1 MKLSFNILL
10 FVLFSVALFGCKGSK
25 QSGKSAANKSESESK
40 LFTKHDIDVNHYF
53 VSANKE
59 KLLGNTEDAIRLFK
73 KCLQID
79 PNNAAAAY
87 ELSIIALNANDF
99 QNAELYSRKAYTLN
113 PDNEWYAIIFV
124 ESLQRNKKPGEAIK
138 IYQKLIK
145 NLPDRTDIYY
155 DFADCYLRM
164 NKPVDAIEIYNELEK
179 KIGINAELS
188 LQKEKIYVRMGKLE
202 KAVEEINKLIAT
214 APDEAKYYGI
224 LAELYAA
231 NNRDVEAVDTYQKA
245 LKMDPDNAYI
255 NLSLSE
261 YYRQKRDYAKGFIYL
276 EKAFNSEELDIDSK
290 VKILLSYYVVSEKS
304 EELKSQS
311 LSLCEMLIKAHPKDA
326 KAYSIA
332 GDFYYRDKKLEKA
345 KEYFS
350 KAVELDKSKYV
361 IWNQLLIIESELQQF
376 QEMIKHGKE
385 AVELFPNEPTVYL
398 LLGIAYLQEKNPT
411 EALVVLNQGKN
422 MINDNKPLL
431 GQFWANIGDAYYRT
445 KQMNL
450 SDEAYEEALKINP
463 NDTYV
468 LNNYAY
474 YLSLRNE
481 KLDKAEEMS
490 KKSNEIDRDNASYN
504 DTYGWILYGLGKYED
519 AKLWLEKAIANGASE
534 NAVILEHLGDVQ
546 YKLKNTDIAMDYWIK
561 AKKAGTG
568 SDNLER
574 KITEKKLIE

>member
-1 MKLSFNILL
+1 MKLSLNIILL
-10 FVLFSVALFGCKGSK
+10 TFSIALFSCKGTK
-25 QSGKSAANKSESESK
+25 QANKTSAKSNETETK
-40 LFTKHDIDVNHYF
+40 LFTKHDIDVNHFF

-87 ELSIIALNANDF
+87 ELSILALGANDF
-99 QNAELYSRKAYTLN
+99 QNAEFYSRKSYTLN

-124 ESLQRNKKPGEAIK
+124 ESLQRNKKLGEAVK

-145 NLPDRTDIYY
+145 SFPDRSDIYY

-164 NKPVDAIEIYNELEK
+164 NKPVEAIEIYNELEK
-179 KIGINAELS
+179 KTGVNAELS
-188 LQKEKIYVRMGKLE
+188 LQKEKIYVRMGKLD
-202 KAVEEINKLIAT
+202 KAVDEINKLIAT
-214 APDEAKYYGI
+214 FPDEAKYYGI

-231 NNRDVEAVDTYQKA
+231 NNMDAEAIDTYQKA
-245 LKMDPDNAYI
+245 LKKDPDNAYI

-261 YYRQKRDYAKGFIYL
+261 YYRQKRDYPKGFIYL
-276 EKAFNSEELDIDSK
+276 EKAFNSDELDIDSK

-304 EELKSQS
+304 EELKNQS
-311 LSLCEMLIKAHPKDA
+311 LLLCEMLIKAHPKEA
-326 KAYSIA
+326 KAFSVA

-350 KAVELDKSKYV
+350 QAVELDKSKYV

-376 QEMIKHGKE
+376 SEMIRHGKE

-398 LLGIAYLQEKNPT
+398 LLGIAYLQEKKPAD
-411 EALVVLNQGKN
+411 ALVVLNQGKN
-422 MINDNKPLL
+422 MIIDNKPLL
-431 GQFWANIGDAYYRT
+431 GQFYANIGDAYYRT
-445 KQMNL
+445 KEMEK

-474 YLSLRNE
+474 YLSLRNS
-481 KLDKAEEMS
+481 KLDRAEEMS
-490 KKSNEIDRDNASYN
+490 KKSNEIERDNASYN
-504 DTYGWILYGLGKYED
+504 DTYGWILYALGKYDD
-519 AKLWLEKAIANGASE
+519 AKLWLEKAVANGAA
-534 NAVILEHLGDVQ
+534 NNPVILEHLGDVL
-546 YKLKNTDIAMDYWIK
+546 YKLNNSELALDYWIK
-561 AKKAGTG
+561 AKKAGPG
-568 SDNLER
+568 SDQLER
-574 KITEKKLIE
+574 KINEKKLVE

>member
-1 MKLSFNILL
+1 ML
-10 FVLFSVALFGCKGSK
+10 SVALFGCKGAKHASNADSK
-25 QSGKSAANKSESESK
+25 SNELETK

-87 ELSIIALNANDF
+87 ELCIIALNVNDF
-99 QNAELYSRKAYTLN
+99 PSAEMYGRKAYTLN

-124 ESLQRNKKPGEAIK
+124 ESLQRNKKPGEAVK
-138 IYQKLIK
+138 IYQKLLK
-145 NLPDRTDIYY
+145 SLPDRSDIYY

-164 NKPVDAIEIYNELEK
+164 NKSSEAIEVYNELEK
-179 KIGINAELS
+179 TIGVNAELS
-188 LQKEKIYVRMGKLE
+188 LQKEKIYVRMGKLD

-214 APDEAKYYGI
+214 APEEAKYYGI

-231 NNRDVEAVDTYQKA
+231 NNMDSEAVDTYQKA
-245 LKMDPDNAYI
+245 LKIDPDNAYI

-261 YYRQKRDYAKGFIYL
+261 YYRQKRDYPKGFIYL

-304 EELKSQS
+304 EELKQQS
-311 LSLCEMLIKAHPKDA
+311 LALCDVLIKAHPKEA
-326 KAYSIA
+326 KAYSVA
-332 GDFYYRDKKLEKA
+332 GDFYYRDKKLEKS

-350 KAVELDKSKYV
+350 RAVELDKSKYV

-376 QEMIKHGKE
+376 TEMIKHGKE

-398 LLGIAYLQEKNPT
+398 LLGIAYLQEKNPQ
-411 EALVVLNQGKN
+411 EALIVLNQGKN
-422 MINDNKPLL
+422 MIIDNKPLL
-431 GQFWANIGDAYYRT
+431 GQFYANIGDAYYRT
-445 KQMNL
+445 KQMEQ

-474 YLSLRNE
+474 YLSLRNV

-490 KKSNEIDRDNASYN
+490 KKSNELERDNASYN

-519 AKLWLEKAIANGASE
+519 AQLWLEKAVANGAAN
-534 NAVILEHLGDVQ
+534 NAVILEHLGDV
-546 YKLKNTDIAMDYWIK
+546 YYRLNNSDIAMDYWIK

-574 KITEKKLIE
+574 KINEKKLIE

>member
-1 MKLSFNILL
+1 MLSI
-10 FVLFSVALFGCKGSK
+10 ALFGCKGAKHASNAGSK
-25 QSGKSAANKSESESK
+25 SNELETK

-87 ELSIIALNANDF
+87 ELCIIALNVNDF
-99 QNAELYSRKAYTLN
+99 PSAEMYGRKAYTLN

-124 ESLQRNKKPGEAIK
+124 ESLQRNKKPGEAVK
-138 IYQKLIK
+138 IYQKLLK
-145 NLPDRTDIYY
+145 SLPDRSDIYY

-164 NKPVDAIEIYNELEK
+164 NKSSEAIEVYNELEK
-179 KIGINAELS
+179 TIGVNAELS
-188 LQKEKIYVRMGKLE
+188 LQKEKIYVRMGKLD

-214 APDEAKYYGI
+214 APEEAKYYGI

-231 NNRDVEAVDTYQKA
+231 NNMDSDAIDTYQKA
-245 LKMDPDNAYI
+245 LKIDPDNAYI

-261 YYRQKRDYAKGFIYL
+261 YYRQKRDYPKGFIYL

-304 EELKSQS
+304 EELKQQS
-311 LSLCEMLIKAHPKDA
+311 LALCDVLIKAHPKEA
-326 KAYSIA
+326 KAYSVA
-332 GDFYYRDKKLEKA
+332 GDFYYRDKKLEKS

-350 KAVELDKSKYV
+350 RAVELDKSKYV

-376 QEMIKHGKE
+376 TEMIKHGKE

-398 LLGIAYLQEKNPT
+398 LLGIAYLQEKNPQ
-411 EALVVLNQGKN
+411 EALIVLNQGKN
-422 MINDNKPLL
+422 LIIDNKPLL
-431 GQFWANIGDAYYRT
+431 GQFYANIGDAYYRT
-445 KQMNL
+445 KQMEQ

-474 YLSLRNE
+474 YLSLRNV

-490 KKSNEIDRDNASYN
+490 KKSNELERDNASYN

-519 AKLWLEKAIANGASE
+519 AKLWLEKAVANGAAN
-534 NAVILEHLGDVQ
+534 NAVILEHLGDV
-546 YKLKNTDIAMDYWIK
+546 YYRLNNNDIAMDYWIK

-574 KITEKKLIE
+574 KINEKKLIE

>member
-1 MKLSFNILL
+1 MFSFTLW
-10 FVLFSVALFGCKGSK
+10 SCKGSK
-25 QSGKSAANKSESESK
+25 TASNTASSKESESK

-79 PNNAAAAY
+79 PNNAAASY
-87 ELSIIALNANDF
+87 ELCIIALNINDF
-99 QNAELYSRKAYTLN
+99 QNAEMYGRKAYTIN
-113 PDNEWYAIIFV
+113 PENEWYAIIFV
-124 ESLQRNKKPGEAIK
+124 EALQRNKKPGEAVK

-145 NLPDRTDIYY
+145 TFPDRSDIYY

-164 NKPVDAIEIYNELEK
+164 NKPTEAIEVYNELEK
-179 KIGINAELS
+179 KIGVNAELS
-188 LQKEKIYVRMGKLE
+188 LQKEKVFVRLGKLE

-214 APDEAKYYGI
+214 APQEAKYYGI

-231 NNRDVEAVDTYQKA
+231 NKMDNEAVDTYQRA

-255 NLSLSE
+255 NLSFSE
-261 YYRQKRDYAKGFIYL
+261 YYRQKRDYAKGFVYL
-276 EKAFNSEELDIDSK
+276 EKAFNAEDLDIDSK

-304 EELKSQS
+304 EELKQQS
-311 LSLCEMLIKAHPKDA
+311 LILCDMLVKQHPKEA
-326 KAYSIA
+326 KAYTVA
-332 GDFYYRDKKLEKA
+332 GDFYYRDKKLEKS
-345 KEYFS
+345 KEYFT

-376 QEMIKHGKE
+376 SEMIKHGKE

-422 MINDNKPLL
+422 MIIDNKPLL
-431 GQFWANIGDAYYRT
+431 GQFYANIGDAYYRT
-445 KQMNL
+445 KEMEL
-450 SDEAYEEALKINP
+450 SDQAYEEALKINP

-474 YLSLRNE
+474 YLSLRNV
-481 KLDKAEEMS
+481 KLDRAEEMS
-490 KKSNEIDRDNASYN
+490 KKSNEIERDNASYN
-504 DTYGWILYGLGKYED
+504 DTYAWILYGLGKYEE
-519 AKLWLEKAIANGASE
+519 AKLWLEKAISNGAAN

-546 YKLKNTDIAMDYWIK
+546 YKLNNADIALDYWIK

-568 SDNLER
+568 SDHLEK
-574 KITEKKLIE
+574 KINEKKLIE

>member
-1 MKLSFNILL
+1 ML
-10 FVLFSVALFGCKGSK
+10 SVALFGCKGAKHASNAGSK
-25 QSGKSAANKSESESK
+25 SNELETK

-87 ELSIIALNANDF
+87 ELCIIALNVNDF
-99 QNAELYSRKAYTLN
+99 PSAEMYGRKAYTLN

-124 ESLQRNKKPGEAIK
+124 ECLQRNKKPGEAVK
-138 IYQKLIK
+138 IYQKLLK
-145 NLPDRTDIYY
+145 SLPDRSDIYY

-164 NKPVDAIEIYNELEK
+164 NKSSEAIEVYNELEK
-179 KIGINAELS
+179 TIGVNAELS
-188 LQKEKIYVRMGKLE
+188 LQKEKIYVRMGKLD

-214 APDEAKYYGI
+214 APEEAKYYGI

-231 NNRDVEAVDTYQKA
+231 NNMDSEAVDTYQKA
-245 LKMDPDNAYI
+245 LKIDPDNAYI

-261 YYRQKRDYAKGFIYL
+261 YYRQKRDYPKGFIYL

-304 EELKSQS
+304 EELKQQS
-311 LSLCEMLIKAHPKDA
+311 LALCDVLIKAHPKEA
-326 KAYSIA
+326 KAYSVA
-332 GDFYYRDKKLEKA
+332 GDFYYRDKKLEKS

-350 KAVELDKSKYV
+350 KAVEIDKSKYV

-376 QEMIKHGKE
+376 TEMIKHGKE

-398 LLGIAYLQEKNPT
+398 LLGIAYLQEKNPQ
-411 EALVVLNQGKN
+411 EALIVLNQGKN
-422 MINDNKPLL
+422 LIIDNKPLL
-431 GQFWANIGDAYYRT
+431 GQFYANIGDAYYRT
-445 KQMNL
+445 KQMKQ

-474 YLSLRNE
+474 YLSLRNV

-490 KKSNEIDRDNASYN
+490 KKSNELERDNASYN

-519 AKLWLEKAIANGASE
+519 AKLWLEKAVANGAAN
-534 NAVILEHLGDVQ
+534 NAVILEHLGDV
-546 YKLKNTDIAMDYWIK
+546 YYRLNNSDIAMDYWIK

-574 KITEKKLIE
+574 KINEKKLIE

>member
-1 MKLSFNILL
+1 MLS
-10 FVLFSVALFGCKGSK
+10 SVLFGCKGTKQASK
-25 QSGKSAANKSESESK
+25 TTAKSGASETK

-53 VSANKE
+53 ISASKE
-59 KLLGNTEDAIRLFK
+59 KLLGNTEDAIRLYK

-87 ELSIIALNANDF
+87 ELSIIALNVNDF
-99 QNAELYSRKAYTLN
+99 QNAELFSRKAYTLN

-124 ESLQRNKKPGEAIK
+124 ESLQRNKKPSEAVK

-145 NLPDRTDIYY
+145 NLPERSDIYY

-164 NKPVDAIEIYNELEK
+164 NKPNEAIDVYNELEK
-179 KIGINAELS
+179 KTGINAELS
-188 LQKEKIYVRMGKLE
+188 LQKEKIYVRMGKLD

-214 APDEAKYYGI
+214 APEEAKYYGI

-231 NNRDVEAVDTYQKA
+231 NNMDSEAIDTYQRA

-255 NLSLSE
+255 NLSFSE
-261 YYRQKRDYAKGFIYL
+261 YYRQKRDYPKGFIYL

-304 EELKSQS
+304 EELKAQS
-311 LSLCEMLIKAHPKDA
+311 LALCEMLVKTHPKEA
-326 KAYSIA
+326 KAFSVA

-345 KEYFS
+345 KEYFA

-376 QEMIKHGKE
+376 PEMIKHGKE

-422 MINDNKPLL
+422 MIIDNKPLM
-431 GQFWANIGDAYYRT
+431 GQFYANIGDAYYRT
-445 KQMNL
+445 KQMQL

-490 KKSNEIDRDNASYN
+490 KKSNEIERDNPSYN
-504 DTYGWILYGLGKYED
+504 DTYGWILYALGKYED
-519 AKLWLEKAIANGASE
+519 AKLWLEKAVANGAGN

-546 YKLKNTDIAMDYWIK
+546 YKLKNTEVALDYWMK
-561 AKKAGTG
+561 AKIAGAE

-574 KITEKKLIE
+574 KIIEKKLIE

>member
-1 MKLSFNILL
+1 LKLSLNIILL
-10 FVLFSVALFGCKGSK
+10 TFSIALFSCKGTK
-25 QSGKSAANKSESESK
+25 QANKTSAKSNETETK
-40 LFTKHDIDVNHYF
+40 LFTKHDIEVNHFF

-87 ELSIIALNANDF
+87 ELSILALGANDF
-99 QNAELYSRKAYTLN
+99 QNAEFYSRKSYTLN

-124 ESLQRNKKPGEAIK
+124 ESLQRNKKLGEAVK

-145 NLPDRTDIYY
+145 SFPDRSDIYY

-164 NKPVDAIEIYNELEK
+164 NKPVEAIEIYNELEK
-179 KIGINAELS
+179 KTGVNAELS
-188 LQKEKIYVRMGKLE
+188 LQKEKIYVRMGKLD
-202 KAVEEINKLIAT
+202 KAVDEINKLIAT
-214 APDEAKYYGI
+214 FPDEAKYYGI

-231 NNRDVEAVDTYQKA
+231 NNMDAEAIDTYQKA
-245 LKMDPDNAYI
+245 LKKDPDNAYI

-261 YYRQKRDYAKGFIYL
+261 YYRQKRDYPKGFIYL
-276 EKAFNSEELDIDSK
+276 EKAFNSDELDIDSK

-304 EELKSQS
+304 EELKNQS
-311 LSLCEMLIKAHPKDA
+311 LLLCEMLIKAHPKEA
-326 KAYSIA
+326 KAFSVA

-350 KAVELDKSKYV
+350 QAVELDKSKYV

-376 QEMIKHGKE
+376 SEMIRHGKE

-398 LLGIAYLQEKNPT
+398 LLGIAYLQEKKPAD
-411 EALVVLNQGKN
+411 ALVVLNQGKN
-422 MINDNKPLL
+422 MIIDNKPLL
-431 GQFWANIGDAYYRT
+431 GQFYANIGDAYYRT
-445 KQMNL
+445 KEMEK

-474 YLSLRNE
+474 YLSLRNS
-481 KLDKAEEMS
+481 KLDRAEEMS
-490 KKSNEIDRDNASYN
+490 KKSNEIERDNASYN
-504 DTYGWILYGLGKYED
+504 DTYGWILYALGKYDD
-519 AKLWLEKAIANGASE
+519 AKLWLEKAVANGAA
-534 NAVILEHLGDVQ
+534 NNPVILEHLGDVL
-546 YKLKNTDIAMDYWIK
+546 YKLNNSELALDYWIK
-561 AKKAGTG
+561 AKKAGPG
-568 SDNLER
+568 SDQLER
-574 KITEKKLIE
+574 KINEKKLVE

>member
-1 MKLSFNILL
+1 ML
-10 FVLFSVALFGCKGSK
+10 SVALFGCKGAKHASNAGSK
-25 QSGKSAANKSESESK
+25 SNELETK

-87 ELSIIALNANDF
+87 ELCIIALNVNDF
-99 QNAELYSRKAYTLN
+99 PSAEMYGRKAYTLN

-124 ESLQRNKKPGEAIK
+124 ESLQRNKKPGEAVK
-138 IYQKLIK
+138 IYQKLLK
-145 NLPDRTDIYY
+145 SLPDRSDIYY

-164 NKPVDAIEIYNELEK
+164 NKSSEAIEVYNELEK
-179 KIGINAELS
+179 TIGVNAELS
-188 LQKEKIYVRMGKLE
+188 LQKEKIYVRMGKLD

-214 APDEAKYYGI
+214 APEEAKYYGI

-231 NNRDVEAVDTYQKA
+231 NNMDSEAVDTYQKA
-245 LKMDPDNAYI
+245 LKIDPDNAYI

-261 YYRQKRDYAKGFIYL
+261 YYRQKRDYPKGFIYL

-304 EELKSQS
+304 EELKQQS
-311 LSLCEMLIKAHPKDA
+311 LALCDVLIKAHPKEA
-326 KAYSIA
+326 KAYSVA
-332 GDFYYRDKKLEKA
+332 GDFYYRDKKLEKS

-350 KAVELDKSKYV
+350 RAVELDKSKYV

-376 QEMIKHGKE
+376 TEMIKHGKE

-398 LLGIAYLQEKNPT
+398 LLGIAYLQEKNPQ
-411 EALVVLNQGKN
+411 EALIVLNQGKN
-422 MINDNKPLL
+422 MIIDNKPLL
-431 GQFWANIGDAYYRT
+431 GQFYANIGDAYYRT
-445 KQMNL
+445 KQMEQ

-474 YLSLRNE
+474 YLSLRNV

-490 KKSNEIDRDNASYN
+490 KKSNELERDNASYN

-519 AKLWLEKAIANGASE
+519 AKLWLEKAVANGAAN
-534 NAVILEHLGDVQ
+534 NAVILEHLGDV
-546 YKLKNTDIAMDYWIK
+546 YYRLNNNDIAMDYWIK

-574 KITEKKLIE
+574 KINEKKLIE

>member
-1 MKLSFNILL
+1 
-10 FVLFSVALFGCKGSK
+10 VLSVALFGCKGAKHASNAGSK
-25 QSGKSAANKSESESK
+25 SNELETK

-87 ELSIIALNANDF
+87 ELCIIALNVNDF
-99 QNAELYSRKAYTLN
+99 PSAEMYGRKAYTLN

-124 ESLQRNKKPGEAIK
+124 ESLQRNKKPGEAVK
-138 IYQKLIK
+138 IYQKLLK
-145 NLPDRTDIYY
+145 SLPDRSDIYY

-164 NKPVDAIEIYNELEK
+164 NKSSEAIEVYNELEK
-179 KIGINAELS
+179 TIGVNAELS
-188 LQKEKIYVRMGKLE
+188 LQKEKIYVRMGKLD

-214 APDEAKYYGI
+214 APEEAKYYGI

-231 NNRDVEAVDTYQKA
+231 NNMDSEAVDTYQKA
-245 LKMDPDNAYI
+245 LKIDPDNAYI

-261 YYRQKRDYAKGFIYL
+261 YYRQKRDYPKGFIYL
-276 EKAFNSEELDIDSK
+276 EKSFNSEELDIDSK

-304 EELKSQS
+304 EELKQQS
-311 LSLCEMLIKAHPKDA
+311 LALCDVLIKAHPKEA
-326 KAYSIA
+326 KAYSVA
-332 GDFYYRDKKLEKA
+332 GDFYYRDKKLEKS

-376 QEMIKHGKE
+376 TEMIKHGKE

-398 LLGIAYLQEKNPT
+398 LLGIAYLQEKNPQ
-411 EALVVLNQGKN
+411 EALIVLNQGKN
-422 MINDNKPLL
+422 MIIDNKPLL
-431 GQFWANIGDAYYRT
+431 GQFYANIGDAYYRT
-445 KQMNL
+445 KQMEQ

-474 YLSLRNE
+474 YLSLRNV

-490 KKSNEIDRDNASYN
+490 KKSNELERDNASYN

-519 AKLWLEKAIANGASE
+519 AKLWLEKAVANGAAN
-534 NAVILEHLGDVQ
+534 NAVILEHLGDV
-546 YKLKNTDIAMDYWIK
+546 YYRLNNSDIAMDYWIK

-574 KITEKKLIE
+574 KINEKKLIE

>member
-1 MKLSFNILL
+1 MKLSLNIILL
-10 FVLFSVALFGCKGSK
+10 TFSIALFSCKGTK
-25 QSGKSAANKSESESK
+25 QANKTSAKSNETETK
-40 LFTKHDIDVNHYF
+40 LFTKHDIEVNHFF

-87 ELSIIALNANDF
+87 ELSILALGANDF
-99 QNAELYSRKAYTLN
+99 QNAEFYSRKSYTLN

-124 ESLQRNKKPGEAIK
+124 ESLQRNKKLGEAVK

-145 NLPDRTDIYY
+145 SFPDRSDIYY

-164 NKPVDAIEIYNELEK
+164 NKPVEAIEIYNELEK
-179 KIGINAELS
+179 KTGVNAELS
-188 LQKEKIYVRMGKLE
+188 LQKEKIYVRMGKLD
-202 KAVEEINKLIAT
+202 KAVDEINKLIAT
-214 APDEAKYYGI
+214 FPDEAKYYGI

-231 NNRDVEAVDTYQKA
+231 NNMDAEAIDTYQKA
-245 LKMDPDNAYI
+245 LKKDPDNAYI

-261 YYRQKRDYAKGFIYL
+261 YYRQKRDYPKGFIYL
-276 EKAFNSEELDIDSK
+276 EKAFNSDELDIDSK

-304 EELKSQS
+304 EELKNQS
-311 LSLCEMLIKAHPKDA
+311 LLLCEMLIKAHPKEA
-326 KAYSIA
+326 KAFSVA

-350 KAVELDKSKYV
+350 QAVELDKSKYV

-376 QEMIKHGKE
+376 SEMIRHGKE

-398 LLGIAYLQEKNPT
+398 LLGIAYLQEKKPAD
-411 EALVVLNQGKN
+411 ALVVLNQGKN
-422 MINDNKPLL
+422 MIIDNKPLL
-431 GQFWANIGDAYYRT
+431 GQFYANIGDAYYRT
-445 KQMNL
+445 KEMEK

-474 YLSLRNE
+474 YLSLRNS
-481 KLDKAEEMS
+481 KLDRAEEMS
-490 KKSNEIDRDNASYN
+490 KKSNEIERDNASYN
-504 DTYGWILYGLGKYED
+504 DTYGWILYALGKYDD
-519 AKLWLEKAIANGASE
+519 AKLWLEKAVANGAA
-534 NAVILEHLGDVQ
+534 NNPVILEHLGDVL
-546 YKLKNTDIAMDYWIK
+546 YKLNNSELALDYWIK
-561 AKKAGTG
+561 AKKAGPG
-568 SDNLER
+568 SDQLER
-574 KITEKKLIE
+574 KINEKKLVE

>member
-1 MKLSFNILL
+1 M
-10 FVLFSVALFGCKGSK
+10 LFSVALFSCKGSK
-25 QSGKSAANKSESESK
+25 QSSKSAANKSESESK

-398 LLGIAYLQEKNPT
+398 LLGIAYLQEKNPA

-422 MINDNKPLL
+422 MIIDNKPLL

-504 DTYGWILYGLGKYED
+504 DTYGWILYALGKYED

-568 SDNLER
+568 SDNLDR
-574 KITEKKLIE
+574 KINEKKLIE

>member
-1 MKLSFNILL
+1 ML
-10 FVLFSVALFGCKGSK
+10 SVALFGCKGAKHASNAGSK
-25 QSGKSAANKSESESK
+25 SNELETK

-87 ELSIIALNANDF
+87 ELCIIALNVNDF
-99 QNAELYSRKAYTLN
+99 PSAEMYGRKAYTLN

-124 ESLQRNKKPGEAIK
+124 ESLQRNKKPGEAVK
-138 IYQKLIK
+138 IYQKLLK
-145 NLPDRTDIYY
+145 SLPDRSDIYY

-164 NKPVDAIEIYNELEK
+164 NKSSEAIEVYNELEK
-179 KIGINAELS
+179 TIGVNAELS
-188 LQKEKIYVRMGKLE
+188 LQKEKIYVRMGKLD

-214 APDEAKYYGI
+214 APEEAKYYGI

-231 NNRDVEAVDTYQKA
+231 NNMDSEAVDTYQKA
-245 LKMDPDNAYI
+245 LKIDPDNAYI

-261 YYRQKRDYAKGFIYL
+261 YYRQKRDYPKGFIYL

-304 EELKSQS
+304 EELKQQS
-311 LSLCEMLIKAHPKDA
+311 LALCNVLIKAHPKEA
-326 KAYSIA
+326 KAYSVA
-332 GDFYYRDKKLEKA
+332 GDFYYRDKKLEKS

-350 KAVELDKSKYV
+350 KAVEIDKSKYV

-376 QEMIKHGKE
+376 TEMIKHGKE

-398 LLGIAYLQEKNPT
+398 LLGIAYLQEKNPQ
-411 EALVVLNQGKN
+411 EALIVLNQGKN
-422 MINDNKPLL
+422 LIIDNKPLL
-431 GQFWANIGDAYYRT
+431 GQFYANIGDAYYRT
-445 KQMNL
+445 KQMEQ

-463 NDTYV
+463 NDTYL

-474 YLSLRNE
+474 YLSLRNV

-490 KKSNEIDRDNASYN
+490 KKSNELERDNASYN

-519 AKLWLEKAIANGASE
+519 AKLWLEKAVANGAAN
-534 NAVILEHLGDVQ
+534 NAVILEHLGDV
-546 YKLKNTDIAMDYWIK
+546 YYRLNNNDIAMDYWIK

-574 KITEKKLIE
+574 KINEKKLIE

>member
-1 MKLSFNILL
+1 ML
-10 FVLFSVALFGCKGSK
+10 SVALFGCKGAKHASNAGSK
-25 QSGKSAANKSESESK
+25 SNELETK

-87 ELSIIALNANDF
+87 ELCIIALNVNDF
-99 QNAELYSRKAYTLN
+99 PSAEMYGRKAYTLN

-124 ESLQRNKKPGEAIK
+124 ESLQRNKKPGEAVK
-138 IYQKLIK
+138 IYQKLLK
-145 NLPDRTDIYY
+145 SLPDRSDIYY

-164 NKPVDAIEIYNELEK
+164 NKSSEAIEVYNELEK
-179 KIGINAELS
+179 TIGVNAELS
-188 LQKEKIYVRMGKLE
+188 LQKEKIYVRMGKLD

-214 APDEAKYYGI
+214 APEEAKYYGI

-231 NNRDVEAVDTYQKA
+231 NNMDSEAVDTYQKA
-245 LKMDPDNAYI
+245 LKIDLDNAYI

-261 YYRQKRDYAKGFIYL
+261 YYRQKRDYPKGFIYL

-304 EELKSQS
+304 EELKQQS
-311 LSLCEMLIKAHPKDA
+311 LALCDVLIKAHPKEA
-326 KAYSIA
+326 KAYSVA
-332 GDFYYRDKKLEKA
+332 GDFYYRDKKLEKS

-350 KAVELDKSKYV
+350 RAVEIDKSKYV

-376 QEMIKHGKE
+376 TEMIKHGKE

-398 LLGIAYLQEKNPT
+398 LLGIAYLQEKNPQ
-411 EALVVLNQGKN
+411 EALIMLNQGKN
-422 MINDNKPLL
+422 MIIDNKPLL
-431 GQFWANIGDAYYRT
+431 GQFYANIGDAYYRT
-445 KQMNL
+445 KQMEQ

-474 YLSLRNE
+474 YLSLRNV

-490 KKSNEIDRDNASYN
+490 KKSNELERDNASYN

-519 AKLWLEKAIANGASE
+519 AKLWLEKAVANGAAN
-534 NAVILEHLGDVQ
+534 NAVILEHLGDV
-546 YKLKNTDIAMDYWIK
+546 YYRLNNSDIAMDYWIK

-574 KITEKKLIE
+574 KINEKKLIE

>member
-1 MKLSFNILL
+1 LKISFHILL
-10 FVLFSVALFGCKGSK
+10 LTFAVALYSCKGTKQAITASSKGEGSETKLFS
-25 QSGKSAANKSESESK
+25 
-40 LFTKHDIDVNHYF
+40 KHDIDVNHYF

-79 PNNAAAAY
+79 PNNAASAY
-87 ELSIIALNANDF
+87 ELSIIAINANDF
-99 QNAELYSRKAYTLN
+99 QSAELYSRKAYSLN

-124 ESLQRNKKPGEAIK
+124 EALQRNKKPGEAVK

-164 NKPVDAIEIYNELEK
+164 NKPLEAIEIYNELEK
-179 KIGINAELS
+179 RAGVNAELS
-188 LQKEKIYVRMGKLE
+188 LQKEKIYVRMGKFD

-214 APDEAKYYGI
+214 APDEAKFYGI

-231 NNRDVEAVDTYQKA
+231 NNKDSEAVDTYQKA
-245 LKMDPDNAYI
+245 LKIDPDNAYI

-261 YYRQKRDYAKGFIYL
+261 YYRQKRDYPKGFIYL
-276 EKAFNSEELDIDSK
+276 EKAFNAEELDIDSK

-304 EELKSQS
+304 EELKAQS
-311 LSLCEMLIKAHPKDA
+311 LALCEVLIKAHPKEA
-326 KAYSIA
+326 KAFSIA
-332 GDFYYRDKKLEKA
+332 GDFYYRDKNLDKA

-376 QEMIKHGKE
+376 TEMIKHGKE

-411 EALVVLNQGKN
+411 EAIVVLNQGKN
-422 MINDNKPLL
+422 MIIDNKPLL
-431 GQFWANIGDAYYRT
+431 GQFYANIGDAYYRT
-445 KQMNL
+445 KQMDL
-450 SDEAYEEALKINP
+450 SDQAYDEALKINP

-490 KKSNEIDRDNASYN
+490 KKSNEIERDNASYN
-504 DTYGWILYGLGKYED
+504 DTYGWILYGLGRYED
-519 AKLWLEKAIANGASE
+519 AKLWLEKALANGAAN
-534 NAVILEHLGDVQ
+534 NAVILEHLGDVL
-546 YKLKNTDIAMDYWIK
+546 YKLNNTDIALEYWIK

-568 SDNLER
+568 SDNLDR
-574 KITEKKLIE
+574 KINEKKLIE

>member
-1 MKLSFNILL
+1 MLSI
-10 FVLFSVALFGCKGSK
+10 ALFGCKGSK
-25 QSGKSAANKSESESK
+25 QLNASSKNENAAETR

-53 VSANKE
+53 ISANKE

-73 KCLQID
+73 KCLQLD
-79 PNNAAAAY
+79 PDNAAAAY
-87 ELSIIALNANDF
+87 ELSIIALNSNDF

-113 PDNEWYAIIFV
+113 PDNEWYAVLFV
-124 ESLQRNKKPGEAIK
+124 ESLQRNKKAGEAVK
-138 IYQKLIK
+138 VYQKLIK
-145 NLPDRTDIYY
+145 NLPDRIDIYY

-164 NKPVDAIEIYNELEK
+164 NKPVEAIEIYNELEK
-179 KIGINAELS
+179 KTGINEELS
-188 LQKEKIYVRMGKLE
+188 LQKEKIYVRMGKLD

-214 APDEAKYYGI
+214 APEEAKYYGI

-231 NNRDVEAVDTYQKA
+231 NNMDKEAVETYQKA
-245 LKMDPDNAYI
+245 LKIDDGNPYI
-255 NLSLSE
+255 NLSFSE
-261 YYRQKRDYAKGFIYL
+261 YYRQKRDYPKGFIYL
-276 EKAFNSEELDIDSK
+276 EKAFNSEALDIDSK

-304 EELKSQS
+304 EELKAQS
-311 LSLCEMLIKAHPKDA
+311 LALAEMIIKAHPKDA
-326 KAYSIA
+326 KAYTVA

-345 KEYFS
+345 KDYFT
-350 KAVELDKSKYV
+350 KAVEFDKSKYV

-376 QEMIKHGKE
+376 PEMIKHGKE

-398 LLGIAYLQEKNPT
+398 LLGIAYLQEKNPA

-422 MINDNKPLL
+422 MIIDNKPLL
-431 GQFWANIGDAYYRT
+431 GQFYANIGDAYYRT
-445 KQMNL
+445 KQMDK

-490 KKSNEIDRDNASYN
+490 KKSNEIERDNASYN
-504 DTYGWILYGLGKYED
+504 DTYAWILYGLGKYED
-519 AKLWLEKAIANGASE
+519 AKLWLEKAIANGAAN
-534 NAVILEHLGDVQ
+534 NAVILEHLGDVE
-546 YKLKNTDIAMDYWIK
+546 YKLKNSELAIDYWIK

-574 KITEKKLIE
+574 KINEKKLIE

>member
-1 MKLSFNILL
+1 VF
-10 FVLFSVALFGCKGSK
+10 FGCKGTKKASNTSVK
-25 QSGKSAANKSESESK
+25 GNELETKI
-40 LFTKHDIDVNHYF
+40 FTKHDIDVNHYF
-53 VSANKE
+53 VSASKE
-59 KLLGNTEDAIRLFK
+59 KLLGNTEDAIRLYK

-87 ELSIIALNANDF
+87 ELCIIALNVNDF
-99 QNAELYSRKAYTLN
+99 QNAELYGRKAYNLN
-113 PDNEWYAIIFV
+113 PENEWYAIIFV
-124 ESLQRNKKPGEAIK
+124 EALQRNKKPAEAIK

-145 NLPDRTDIYY
+145 AMPERADIYY

-164 NKPVDAIEIYNELEK
+164 NKPNEAIDVYNELEK
-179 KIGINAELS
+179 QIGINAELT
-188 LQKEKIYVRMGKLE
+188 LQKEKIYVRMSKLE

-214 APDEAKYYGI
+214 APEEAKYYGI

-231 NNRDVEAVDTYQKA
+231 NNKDVEAVETYQKA
-245 LKMDPDNAYI
+245 LKIDPDNAFI

-261 YYRQKRDYAKGFIYL
+261 YYRQKRDYPKGFIYL
-276 EKAFNSEELDIDSK
+276 EKAFNSDGLDIDSK

-304 EELKSQS
+304 DELKQQS
-311 LSLCEMLIKAHPKDA
+311 LALCDMLIKAHPKEA
-326 KAYSIA
+326 KAYSVA
-332 GDFYYRDKKLEKA
+332 GDFYYRDKKLEKS

-376 QEMIKHGKE
+376 TEMIKHGKE

-398 LLGIAYLQEKNPT
+398 LLGIAYLQEKNPQ
-411 EALVVLNQGKN
+411 EALIILNQGKN
-422 MINDNKPLL
+422 IIIDNKPLL
-431 GQFWANIGDAYYRT
+431 GQFYANIGDAYYRT
-445 KQMNL
+445 KQMDQ

-474 YLSLRNE
+474 YLSLRNV

-519 AKLWLEKAIANGASE
+519 AKLWLEKAVANGAS
-534 NAVILEHLGDVQ
+534 NNSVILEHLGDVQ
-546 YKLKNTDIAMDYWIK
+546 YKLNNIDIALDYWIK
-561 AKKAGTG
+561 AKNAGTG
-568 SDNLER
+568 SENLER
-574 KITEKKLIE
+574 KIAEKKLIE

>member
-1 MKLSFNILL
+1 
-10 FVLFSVALFGCKGSK
+10 VLFGCKGSK
-25 QSGKSAANKSESESK
+25 QSASTTKLGEHETK

-79 PNNAAAAY
+79 PNNAASAY
-87 ELSIIALNANDF
+87 ELSIIAINANDF

-124 ESLQRNKKPGEAIK
+124 EALQRNKKPGEAIK

-145 NLPDRTDIYY
+145 SFPERTDIYY

-164 NKPVDAIEIYNELEK
+164 NKPVEAIDVYNELEK
-179 KIGINAELS
+179 KVGINAELS
-188 LQKEKIYVRMGKLE
+188 LQKEKIFVRMGKLE

-214 APDEAKYYGI
+214 APDDAKYYGI
-224 LAELYAA
+224 LAELYGA
-231 NNRDVEAVDTYQKA
+231 NNMDTEAVDTYQKA
-245 LKMDPDNAYI
+245 LKMDPDNPYI
-255 NLSLSE
+255 NLSFSE
-261 YYRQKRDYAKGFIYL
+261 YYRQKRDYPKGFIYL
-276 EKAFNSEELDIDSK
+276 EKAFSSDELDIDSK

-304 EELKSQS
+304 EELKTQS
-311 LSLCEMLIKAHPKDA
+311 LALCDMLIKAHPKDA
-326 KAYSIA
+326 KAYSLA

-345 KEYFS
+345 KEYFA

-376 QEMIKHGKE
+376 PEMIKHGKE

-398 LLGIAYLQEKNPT
+398 LLGIAHLQEKNPS
-411 EALVVLNQGKN
+411 EALIVLNQGKN
-422 MINDNKPLL
+422 MIIDNKPLL
-431 GQFWANIGDAYYRT
+431 GQFYANIGDAYYRT
-445 KQMNL
+445 KQMEL
-450 SDEAYEEALKINP
+450 SDEAYDEALKINP

-474 YLSLRNE
+474 YLSLRNA

-490 KKSNEIDRDNASYN
+490 KKSNEIERDNPSYN
-504 DTYGWILYGLGKYED
+504 DTYGWILYALGKYED
-519 AKLWLEKAIANGASE
+519 AKLWLEKAIANGAE
-534 NAVILEHLGDVQ
+534 NNAVILEHLGDVQ
-546 YKLKNTDIAMDYWIK
+546 YKLNNSDVALDYWIK

-568 SDNLER
+568 SDNLDR
-574 KITEKKLIE
+574 KINEKKLIE

>member
-1 MKLSFNILL
+1 MKLAVQIL
-10 FVLFSVALFGCKGSK
+10 FFAFSVALFGCKSAK
-25 QSGKSAANKSESESK
+25 QSNSASTNGSETQTK
-40 LFTKHDIDVNHYF
+40 LFTKQDIEVNHFF
-53 VSANKE
+53 VNANKE

-99 QNAELYSRKAYTLN
+99 QNAELYSRKAYNLN
-113 PDNEWYAIIFV
+113 PDNEWYAILFV

-138 IYQKLIK
+138 VYQKLIK
-145 NLPDRTDIYY
+145 NFPERTDIYY

-164 NKPVDAIEIYNELEK
+164 NKPNEAIAIYDELEK
-179 KIGINAELS
+179 KTGVNAELS
-188 LQKEKIYVRMGKLE
+188 LQKEKIFVRMGKFE
-202 KAVEEINKLIAT
+202 KAVEEINKLIAS
-214 APDEAKYYGI
+214 APDDAKYYGI

-231 NNRDVEAVDTYQKA
+231 NNKDAEAVDTYQKA
-245 LKMDPDNAYI
+245 LKIDPDNPYI
-255 NLSLSE
+255 NLSFSE
-261 YYRQKRDYAKGFIYL
+261 YYRQKRDYPKGFIYL

-304 EELKSQS
+304 EELKTQS
-311 LSLCEMLIKAHPKDA
+311 LTLCDMLIKAHPKEA
-326 KAYSIA
+326 KAYSVA
-332 GDFYYRDKKLEKA
+332 GDFYYRDKKLDKA

-376 QEMIKHGKE
+376 SEMIKHGKE

-398 LLGIAYLQEKNPT
+398 LLGIAYLQEKNPA
-411 EALVVLNQGKN
+411 EALIVLNQGKN
-422 MINDNKPLL
+422 LIIDNKPLL
-431 GQFWANIGDAYYRT
+431 GQFYANIGDAYYRT
-445 KQMNL
+445 KQMEL
-450 SDEAYEEALKINP
+450 SDESYEEALKINP

-504 DTYGWILYGLGKYED
+504 DTYGWILYGMGKYEE
-519 AKLWLEKAIANGASE
+519 AKLWLERAIVNGASN
-534 NAVILEHLGDVQ
+534 NAVILEHLGDVE
-546 YKLKNTDIAMDYWIK
+546 YKLKNSDLALDYWLK
-561 AKKAGTG
+561 AKKAGPG

-574 KITEKKLIE
+574 KINEKKLVE

>member
-1 MKLSFNILL
+1 M
-10 FVLFSVALFGCKGSK
+10 LFGCKGSK
-25 QSGKSAANKSESESK
+25 QSASTTKLGEHETK

-79 PNNAAAAY
+79 PNNAASAY
-87 ELSIIALNANDF
+87 ELSIIAINANDF

-124 ESLQRNKKPGEAIK
+124 EALQRNKKPGEAIK

-145 NLPDRTDIYY
+145 SFPERTDIYY

-164 NKPVDAIEIYNELEK
+164 NKPVEAIDVYNELEK
-179 KIGINAELS
+179 KVGINAELS
-188 LQKEKIYVRMGKLE
+188 LQKEKIFVRMGKLE

-214 APDEAKYYGI
+214 APDDAKYYGI
-224 LAELYAA
+224 LAELYGA
-231 NNRDVEAVDTYQKA
+231 NNMDTEAVDTYQKA
-245 LKMDPDNAYI
+245 LKMDPDNPYI
-255 NLSLSE
+255 NLSFSE
-261 YYRQKRDYAKGFIYL
+261 YYRQKRDYPKGFIYL
-276 EKAFNSEELDIDSK
+276 EKAFSSDELDIDSK

-304 EELKSQS
+304 EELKTQS
-311 LSLCEMLIKAHPKDA
+311 LALCDMLIKAHPKDA
-326 KAYSIA
+326 KAYSLA

-345 KEYFS
+345 KEYFA

-376 QEMIKHGKE
+376 PEMIKHGKE

-398 LLGIAYLQEKNPT
+398 LLGIAHLQEKNPS
-411 EALVVLNQGKN
+411 EALIVLNQGKN
-422 MINDNKPLL
+422 MIIDNKPLL
-431 GQFWANIGDAYYRT
+431 GQFYANIGDAYYRT
-445 KQMNL
+445 KQMEL
-450 SDEAYEEALKINP
+450 SDEAYDEALKINP

-474 YLSLRNE
+474 YLSLRNA

-490 KKSNEIDRDNASYN
+490 KKSNEIERDNPSYN
-504 DTYGWILYGLGKYED
+504 DTYGWILYALGKYED
-519 AKLWLEKAIANGASE
+519 AKLWLEKAIANGAE
-534 NAVILEHLGDVQ
+534 NNAVILEHLGDVQ
-546 YKLKNTDIAMDYWIK
+546 YKLNNSDVALDYWIK

-568 SDNLER
+568 SDNLDR
-574 KITEKKLIE
+574 KINEKKLIE

>member
-1 MKLSFNILL
+1 VFSFTLW
-10 FVLFSVALFGCKGSK
+10 SCKGSK
-25 QSGKSAANKSESESK
+25 TASNTASSKESESK

-79 PNNAAAAY
+79 PNNAAASY
-87 ELSIIALNANDF
+87 ELCIIALNINDF
-99 QNAELYSRKAYTLN
+99 QNAEMYGRKAYTIN
-113 PDNEWYAIIFV
+113 PENEWYAIIFV
-124 ESLQRNKKPGEAIK
+124 EALQRNKKPGEAVK

-145 NLPDRTDIYY
+145 TFPDRSDIYY

-164 NKPVDAIEIYNELEK
+164 NKPTEAIEVYNELEK
-179 KIGINAELS
+179 KIGVNAELS
-188 LQKEKIYVRMGKLE
+188 LQKEKVFVRLGKLE

-214 APDEAKYYGI
+214 APQEAKYYGI

-231 NNRDVEAVDTYQKA
+231 NKMDNEAVDTYQRA

-255 NLSLSE
+255 NLSFSE
-261 YYRQKRDYAKGFIYL
+261 YYRQKRDYAKGFVYL
-276 EKAFNSEELDIDSK
+276 EKAFNAEDLDIDSK

-304 EELKSQS
+304 EELKQQS
-311 LSLCEMLIKAHPKDA
+311 LILCDMLVKQHPKEA
-326 KAYSIA
+326 KAYTVA
-332 GDFYYRDKKLEKA
+332 GDFYYRDKKLEKS
-345 KEYFS
+345 KEYFT

-376 QEMIKHGKE
+376 SEMIKHGKE

-422 MINDNKPLL
+422 MIIDNKPLL
-431 GQFWANIGDAYYRT
+431 GQFYANIGDAYYRT
-445 KQMNL
+445 KEMEL
-450 SDEAYEEALKINP
+450 SDQAYEEALKINP

-474 YLSLRNE
+474 YLSLRNV
-481 KLDKAEEMS
+481 KLDRAEEMS
-490 KKSNEIDRDNASYN
+490 KKSNEIERDNASYN
-504 DTYGWILYGLGKYED
+504 DTYAWILYGLGKYEE
-519 AKLWLEKAIANGASE
+519 AKLWLEKAISNGAAN

-546 YKLKNTDIAMDYWIK
+546 YKLNNADIALDYWIK

-568 SDNLER
+568 SDHLEK
-574 KITEKKLIE
+574 KINEKKLIE

>member
-1 MKLSFNILL
+1 VFSFTLW
-10 FVLFSVALFGCKGSK
+10 SCKGSK
-25 QSGKSAANKSESESK
+25 TASNTASSKESESK

-79 PNNAAAAY
+79 PNNAAASY
-87 ELSIIALNANDF
+87 ELCIIALNINDF
-99 QNAELYSRKAYTLN
+99 QNAEMYGRKAYTIN
-113 PDNEWYAIIFV
+113 PENEWYAIIFV
-124 ESLQRNKKPGEAIK
+124 EALQRNKKPGEAVK

-145 NLPDRTDIYY
+145 TFPDRSDIYY

-164 NKPVDAIEIYNELEK
+164 NKPTEAIEVYNELEK
-179 KIGINAELS
+179 KIGVNAELS
-188 LQKEKIYVRMGKLE
+188 LQKEKVFVRLGKLE

-214 APDEAKYYGI
+214 APQEAKYYGI

-231 NNRDVEAVDTYQKA
+231 NNMDNEAVDTYQRA

-255 NLSLSE
+255 NLSFSE
-261 YYRQKRDYAKGFIYL
+261 YYRQKRDYAKGFVYL
-276 EKAFNSEELDIDSK
+276 EKAFNAEDLDIDSK

-304 EELKSQS
+304 EELKQQS
-311 LSLCEMLIKAHPKDA
+311 LILCDMLVKQHPKEA
-326 KAYSIA
+326 KAYTVA
-332 GDFYYRDKKLEKA
+332 GDFYYRDKKLEKS
-345 KEYFS
+345 KEYFT

-376 QEMIKHGKE
+376 SEMIKHGKE

-422 MINDNKPLL
+422 MIIDNKPLL
-431 GQFWANIGDAYYRT
+431 GQFYANIGDAYYRT
-445 KQMNL
+445 KEMEL
-450 SDEAYEEALKINP
+450 SDQAYEEALKINP

-474 YLSLRNE
+474 YLSLRNV
-481 KLDKAEEMS
+481 KLDRAEEMS
-490 KKSNEIDRDNASYN
+490 KKSNEIERDNASYN
-504 DTYGWILYGLGKYED
+504 DTYAWILYGLGKYEE
-519 AKLWLEKAIANGASE
+519 AKLWLEKAISNGAAN

-546 YKLKNTDIAMDYWIK
+546 YKLNNADIALDYWIK

-568 SDNLER
+568 SDHLEK
-574 KITEKKLIE
+574 KINEKKLIE

>member
-1 MKLSFNILL
+1 MF
-10 FVLFSVALFGCKGSK
+10 FGCKGTKKASNTSVK
-25 QSGKSAANKSESESK
+25 GNELETKI
-40 LFTKHDIDVNHYF
+40 FTKHDIDVNHYF
-53 VSANKE
+53 VSASKE
-59 KLLGNTEDAIRLFK
+59 KLLGNTEDAIRLYK

-87 ELSIIALNANDF
+87 ELCIIALNVNDF
-99 QNAELYSRKAYTLN
+99 QNAELYGRKAYNLN
-113 PDNEWYAIIFV
+113 PENEWYAIIFV
-124 ESLQRNKKPGEAIK
+124 EALQRNKKPAEAIK

-145 NLPDRTDIYY
+145 AMPERADIYY

-164 NKPVDAIEIYNELEK
+164 NKPNEAIDVYNELEK
-179 KIGINAELS
+179 QIGINAELT
-188 LQKEKIYVRMGKLE
+188 LQKEKIYVRMSKLE

-214 APDEAKYYGI
+214 APEEAKYYGI

-231 NNRDVEAVDTYQKA
+231 NNKDVEAVETYQKA
-245 LKMDPDNAYI
+245 LKIDPDNAFI

-261 YYRQKRDYAKGFIYL
+261 YYRQKRDYPKGFIYL
-276 EKAFNSEELDIDSK
+276 EKAFNSDGLDIDSK

-304 EELKSQS
+304 DELKQQS
-311 LSLCEMLIKAHPKDA
+311 LALCDMLIKAHPKEA
-326 KAYSIA
+326 KAYSVA
-332 GDFYYRDKKLEKA
+332 GDFYYRDKKLEKS

-376 QEMIKHGKE
+376 TEMIKHGKE

-398 LLGIAYLQEKNPT
+398 LLGIAYLQEKNPQ
-411 EALVVLNQGKN
+411 EALIILNQGKN
-422 MINDNKPLL
+422 IIIDNKPLL
-431 GQFWANIGDAYYRT
+431 GQFYANIGDAYYRT
-445 KQMNL
+445 KQMDQ

-474 YLSLRNE
+474 YLSLRNV

-519 AKLWLEKAIANGASE
+519 AKLWLEKAVANGAS
-534 NAVILEHLGDVQ
+534 NNSVILEHLGDVQ
-546 YKLKNTDIAMDYWIK
+546 YKLNNIDIALDYWIK
-561 AKKAGTG
+561 AKNAGTG
-568 SDNLER
+568 SENLER
-574 KITEKKLIE
+574 KIAEKKLIE

>member
-1 MKLSFNILL
+1 MFSLA
-10 FVLFSVALFGCKGSK
+10 LFSC
-25 QSGKSAANKSESESK
+25 KSAKQTKSDSSKTNESQTK

-53 VSANKE
+53 VNANKE

-99 QNAELYSRKAYTLN
+99 QNAELFSRKAYNIN
-113 PDNEWYAIIFV
+113 PENEWYAILFV

-138 IYQKLIK
+138 VYQKLIK
-145 NLPDRTDIYY
+145 SFPERSDIYY

-164 NKPVDAIEIYNELEK
+164 NKPDEAIEIYDELEK
-179 KIGINAELS
+179 KTGVNAELS
-188 LQKEKIYVRMGKLE
+188 LQKEKIFVRMGKFE
-202 KAVEEINKLIAT
+202 KAVEEINKLIAS
-214 APDEAKYYGI
+214 APDDAKYYGI

-231 NNRDVEAVDTYQKA
+231 NNKDAEAVETYQKA
-245 LKMDPDNAYI
+245 LKIDADNPYI
-255 NLSLSE
+255 NLSFSE
-261 YYRQKRDYAKGFIYL
+261 YYRQKRDYPKGFIYL

-304 EELKSQS
+304 EELKAQS
-311 LSLCEMLIKAHPKDA
+311 LTLCDMLIKAHPKEA
-326 KAYSIA
+326 KAYSVA

-345 KEYFS
+345 KEYFG
-350 KAVELDKSKYV
+350 KAVELDKSKYI

-376 QEMIKHGKE
+376 TEMIKHGKE

-398 LLGIAYLQEKNPT
+398 LLGIAYLQEKNPS
-411 EALVVLNQGKN
+411 EALIVLNQGKN
-422 MINDNKPLL
+422 LIIDNKPLL
-431 GQFWANIGDAYYRT
+431 GQFYANIGDAYYRT
-445 KQMNL
+445 KQMEL
-450 SDEAYEEALKINP
+450 SDESYEEALKINP

-474 YLSLRNE
+474 YLSLRNVNLE
-481 KLDKAEEMS
+481 KAEEMS

-504 DTYGWILYGLGKYED
+504 DTYGWILYGMGKYQE
-519 AKLWLEKAIANGASE
+519 AKLWLERAVANGAAN
-534 NAVILEHLGDVQ
+534 NAVILEHLGDVE
-546 YKLKNTDIAMDYWIK
+546 YKLNNADLALDYWIK

-568 SDNLER
+568 SDTLDR
-574 KITEKKLIE
+574 KINEKKLIE

>member
-1 MKLSFNILL
+1 
-10 FVLFSVALFGCKGSK
+10 VLSVALFGCKGAKHASNAGSK
-25 QSGKSAANKSESESK
+25 SNELETK

-87 ELSIIALNANDF
+87 ELCIIALNVNDF
-99 QNAELYSRKAYTLN
+99 PSAEMYGRKAYTLN

-124 ESLQRNKKPGEAIK
+124 ESLQRNKKPGEAVK
-138 IYQKLIK
+138 IYQKLLK
-145 NLPDRTDIYY
+145 SLPDRSDIYY

-164 NKPVDAIEIYNELEK
+164 NKSSEAIEVYNELEK
-179 KIGINAELS
+179 TIGVNAELS
-188 LQKEKIYVRMGKLE
+188 LQKEKIYVRMGKLD

-214 APDEAKYYGI
+214 APEEAKYYGI

-231 NNRDVEAVDTYQKA
+231 NNMDSEAVDTYQKA
-245 LKMDPDNAYI
+245 LKIDPDNAYI

-261 YYRQKRDYAKGFIYL
+261 YYRQKRDYPKGFIYL

-304 EELKSQS
+304 EELKQQS
-311 LSLCEMLIKAHPKDA
+311 LALCDVLIKAHPKEA
-326 KAYSIA
+326 KAYSVA
-332 GDFYYRDKKLEKA
+332 GDFYYRDKKLEKS

-350 KAVELDKSKYV
+350 RAVELDKSKYV

-376 QEMIKHGKE
+376 TEMIKHGKE

-398 LLGIAYLQEKNPT
+398 LLGIAYLQEKNPQ
-411 EALVVLNQGKN
+411 EALIVLNQGKN
-422 MINDNKPLL
+422 MIIDNKPLL
-431 GQFWANIGDAYYRT
+431 GQFYANIGDAYYRT
-445 KQMNL
+445 KQMEQ

-474 YLSLRNE
+474 YLSLRNV

-490 KKSNEIDRDNASYN
+490 KKSNELERDNASYN

-519 AKLWLEKAIANGASE
+519 AKLWLEKAVANGAAN
-534 NAVILEHLGDVQ
+534 NAVILEHLGDV
-546 YKLKNTDIAMDYWIK
+546 YYRLNNSDIAMDYWIK

-574 KITEKKLIE
+574 KINEKKLIE

>member
-1 MKLSFNILL
+1 
-10 FVLFSVALFGCKGSK
+10 VFSIALYGCKGTK
-25 QSGKSAANKSESESK
+25 QSNSSAKSNEAEAK

-53 VSANKE
+53 VNANKE

-79 PNNAAAAY
+79 PNNAAASY

-99 QNAELYSRKAYTLN
+99 QNAELYSRKAYSLN

-145 NLPDRTDIYY
+145 SFPERTDIYY

-164 NKPVDAIEIYNELEK
+164 NKPVEAIDIYNELEK
-179 KIGINAELS
+179 KLGVNAELS
-188 LQKEKIYVRMGKLE
+188 LQKEKIYVRMGKLD

-214 APDEAKYYGI
+214 APYESKYYGI

-231 NNRDVEAVDTYQKA
+231 NNMDVEAVETYQKA
-245 LKMDPDNAYI
+245 LKIDDENAYI
-255 NLSLSE
+255 NLSFSE
-261 YYRQKRDYAKGFIYL
+261 YYRQKRDYPKGFIYL
-276 EKAFNSEELDIDSK
+276 QKAFNSDELDIDSK
-290 VKILLSYYVVSEKS
+290 VKILLSYYVVSDKS
-304 EELKSQS
+304 EDLKKQS
-311 LSLCEMLIKAHPKDA
+311 LALCEMLVKSHPKEA
-326 KAYSIA
+326 KAFSVA
-332 GDFYYRDKKLEKA
+332 GDFYYRDKNLEKA
-345 KEYFS
+345 KEYFA
-350 KAVELDKSKYV
+350 KAVALDKSKYV

-376 QEMIKHGKE
+376 PEMIKHGKE

-398 LLGIAYLQEKNPT
+398 LLGIAYLQEKNPA

-422 MINDNKPLL
+422 MIIDNKALL
-431 GQFWANIGDAYYRT
+431 GQFYANIGDAYYRT
-445 KQMNL
+445 KQMDL
-450 SDEAYEEALKINP
+450 SDESYDEALKINP

-474 YLSLRNE
+474 YLSLRNV

-490 KKSNEIDRDNASYN
+490 KKSNEIERDNASYN
-504 DTYGWILYGLGKYED
+504 DTYGWILFGLGKYEE
-519 AKLWLEKAIANGASE
+519 AKLWLEKAVSNSASN
-534 NAVILEHLGDVQ
+534 NAVILEHLGDIE
-546 YKLKNTDIAMDYWIK
+546 YKLNQSELALDYWIK

-568 SDNLER
+568 SDNLDR
-574 KITEKKLIE
+574 KINEKKLIE

>member
-1 MKLSFNILL
+1 LKLTFNILL
-10 FVLFSVALFGCKGSK
+10 FVLSIALFGCKGTK
-25 QSGKSAANKSESESK
+25 QSASTIKSSETETK

-79 PNNAAAAY
+79 PNNAASAY
-87 ELSIIALNANDF
+87 ELSIIAINANDF

-113 PDNEWYAIIFV
+113 PNNEWYAIIFV
-124 ESLQRNKKPGEAIK
+124 EALQRNKKPGEAIK

-145 NLPDRTDIYY
+145 SFPERTDIYY

-164 NKPVDAIEIYNELEK
+164 NKPVEAIDVYNELEK

-188 LQKEKIYVRMGKLE
+188 LQKEKIFVRMGKLE

-214 APDEAKYYGI
+214 APDDAKYYGI
-224 LAELYAA
+224 LAELYGA
-231 NNRDVEAVDTYQKA
+231 NNMDAEAVDTYQKA
-245 LKMDPDNAYI
+245 LKMDPDNPYI
-255 NLSLSE
+255 NLSFSE
-261 YYRQKRDYAKGFIYL
+261 YYRQKRDYPKGFIYL
-276 EKAFNSEELDIDSK
+276 EKAFGSVELDIDSK

-311 LSLCEMLIKAHPKDA
+311 LALCDMLIKAHPKDA
-326 KAYSIA
+326 KAYSLA

-345 KEYFS
+345 KEYFT
-350 KAVELDKSKYV
+350 KAVELDNSKYV

-376 QEMIKHGKE
+376 SEMIKHGKE

-398 LLGIAYLQEKNPT
+398 LLGIAYLQEKNPS
-411 EALVVLNQGKN
+411 EALIVLNQGKN
-422 MINDNKPLL
+422 MIIDNKPLL
-431 GQFWANIGDAYYRT
+431 GQFYANIGDGYYRT
-445 KQMNL
+445 KQMEL

-474 YLSLRNE
+474 YLSLRNA

-490 KKSNEIDRDNASYN
+490 KKSNELDRDNPSYN

-519 AKLWLEKAIANGASE
+519 AKLWLEKAVSNGASN
-534 NAVILEHLGDVQ
+534 NAVILEHLGDIQ
-546 YKLKNTDIAMDYWIK
+546 YKLNNADIALDYWIK

-568 SDNLER
+568 SDNLDR
-574 KITEKKLIE
+574 KINEKKLIE

>member
-1 MKLSFNILL
+1 MLSIA
-10 FVLFSVALFGCKGSK
+10 LFSCKGSK
-25 QSGKSAANKSESESK
+25 QSNASKKENASETR

-53 VSANKE
+53 ISANKE

-73 KCLQID
+73 KCLQLD
-79 PNNAAAAY
+79 PDNAAAAY
-87 ELSIIALNANDF
+87 ELSIIALNSNDF
-99 QNAELYSRKAYTLN
+99 QNAELYSRKAYTLD
-113 PDNEWYAIIFV
+113 PDNEWYAVLFV
-124 ESLQRNKKPGEAIK
+124 ESLQRNKKAGEAIK
-138 IYQKLIK
+138 VYQKLIK
-145 NLPDRTDIYY
+145 NLPERIDIYY

-164 NKPVDAIEIYNELEK
+164 NKPVEAIEIYNELEK
-179 KIGINAELS
+179 KTGINEELS
-188 LQKEKIYVRMGKLE
+188 LQKEKIYVRMGKLD

-214 APDEAKYYGI
+214 APEEAKYYGI

-231 NNRDVEAVDTYQKA
+231 NNMDKEAVETYQKA
-245 LKMDPDNAYI
+245 LKIDDENPYI
-255 NLSLSE
+255 NLSFSE
-261 YYRQKRDYAKGFIYL
+261 YYRQKRDYPKGFIYL
-276 EKAFNSEELDIDSK
+276 EKAFNSEALDIDSK

-304 EELKSQS
+304 EELKTQS
-311 LSLCEMLIKAHPKDA
+311 LALAELIIKAHPKDA
-326 KAYSIA
+326 KAYSVA

-345 KEYFS
+345 KECFT
-350 KAVELDKSKYV
+350 KAVEFDKSKYV

-376 QEMIKHGKE
+376 PEMIKHGKE

-398 LLGIAYLQEKNPT
+398 LLGIAYLQEKNPA

-422 MINDNKPLL
+422 MIIDNKALS
-431 GQFWANIGDAYYRT
+431 GQFYANIGDAYYRT
-445 KQMNL
+445 KQMDK

-490 KKSNEIDRDNASYN
+490 KKSNEIERDNPSYN
-504 DTYGWILYGLGKYED
+504 DTYAWILYGLGKYED
-519 AKLWLEKAIANGASE
+519 AKLWLEKAIANGAAN
-534 NAVILEHLGDVQ
+534 NAVILEHLGDVE
-546 YKLKNTDIAMDYWIK
+546 YKLKNSELAIDYWIK

-574 KITEKKLIE
+574 KINEKKLIE

>member
-1 MKLSFNILL
+1 ML
-10 FVLFSVALFGCKGSK
+10 SVALFGCKGAKHASNAGSK
-25 QSGKSAANKSESESK
+25 SNELETK

-87 ELSIIALNANDF
+87 ELCIIALNVNDF
-99 QNAELYSRKAYTLN
+99 PSAEMYGRKAYTLN

-124 ESLQRNKKPGEAIK
+124 ESLQRNKKPGEAVK
-138 IYQKLIK
+138 IYQKLLK
-145 NLPDRTDIYY
+145 SLPDRSDIYY

-164 NKPVDAIEIYNELEK
+164 NKSSEAIEVYNELEK
-179 KIGINAELS
+179 TIGVNAELS
-188 LQKEKIYVRMGKLE
+188 LQKEKIYVRMGKLD

-214 APDEAKYYGI
+214 APEEAKYYGI

-231 NNRDVEAVDTYQKA
+231 NNMDSEAVDTYQKA
-245 LKMDPDNAYI
+245 LKIDPDNAYI

-261 YYRQKRDYAKGFIYL
+261 YYRQKRDYPKGFIYL

-304 EELKSQS
+304 EELKQQS
-311 LSLCEMLIKAHPKDA
+311 LALCDVLIKAHPKEA
-326 KAYSIA
+326 KAYSVA
-332 GDFYYRDKKLEKA
+332 GDFYYRDKKLEKS

-350 KAVELDKSKYV
+350 RAVELDKSKYV

-376 QEMIKHGKE
+376 TEMIKHGKE
-385 AVELFPNEPTVYL
+385 AIELFPNEPTVYL
-398 LLGIAYLQEKNPT
+398 LLGIAYLQEKNPQ
-411 EALVVLNQGKN
+411 EALIVLNQGKN
-422 MINDNKPLL
+422 MIIDNKPLL
-431 GQFWANIGDAYYRT
+431 GQFYANIGDAYYRT
-445 KQMNL
+445 KQMEQ

-474 YLSLRNE
+474 YLSLRNV

-490 KKSNEIDRDNASYN
+490 KKSNELERDNASYN

-519 AKLWLEKAIANGASE
+519 AKLWLEKAVANGAAN
-534 NAVILEHLGDVQ
+534 NAVILEHLGDV
-546 YKLKNTDIAMDYWIK
+546 YYRLNNSDIAMDYWIK

-574 KITEKKLIE
+574 KINEKKLIE

>member
-1 MKLSFNILL
+1 
-10 FVLFSVALFGCKGSK
+10 VLSVALFGCKGAKHASNAGSK
-25 QSGKSAANKSESESK
+25 SNELETK

-87 ELSIIALNANDF
+87 ELCIIALNVNDF
-99 QNAELYSRKAYTLN
+99 PSAEMYGRKAYTLN

-124 ESLQRNKKPGEAIK
+124 ESLQRNKKPGEAVK
-138 IYQKLIK
+138 IYQKLLK
-145 NLPDRTDIYY
+145 SLPDRSDIYY

-164 NKPVDAIEIYNELEK
+164 NKSSEAIEVYNELEK
-179 KIGINAELS
+179 TIGVNAELS
-188 LQKEKIYVRMGKLE
+188 LQKEKIYVRMGKLD

-214 APDEAKYYGI
+214 APEEAKYYGI

-231 NNRDVEAVDTYQKA
+231 NNMDSEAVDTYQKA
-245 LKMDPDNAYI
+245 LKIDLDNAYI

-261 YYRQKRDYAKGFIYL
+261 YYRQKRDYPKGFIYL

-304 EELKSQS
+304 EELKQQS
-311 LSLCEMLIKAHPKDA
+311 LALCDVLIKAHPKEA
-326 KAYSIA
+326 KAYSVA
-332 GDFYYRDKKLEKA
+332 GDFYYRDKKLEKS

-350 KAVELDKSKYV
+350 RAVEIDKSKYV

-376 QEMIKHGKE
+376 TEMIKHGKE

-398 LLGIAYLQEKNPT
+398 LLGIAYLQEKNPQ
-411 EALVVLNQGKN
+411 EALIMLNQGKN
-422 MINDNKPLL
+422 MIIDNKPLL
-431 GQFWANIGDAYYRT
+431 GQFYANIGDAYYRT
-445 KQMNL
+445 KQMEQ

-474 YLSLRNE
+474 YLSLRNV

-490 KKSNEIDRDNASYN
+490 KKSNELERDNASYN

-519 AKLWLEKAIANGASE
+519 AKLWLEKAVANGAAN
-534 NAVILEHLGDVQ
+534 NAVILEHLGDV
-546 YKLKNTDIAMDYWIK
+546 YYRLNNSDIAMDYWIK

-574 KITEKKLIE
+574 KINEKKLIE

>member
-1 MKLSFNILL
+1 ML
-10 FVLFSVALFGCKGSK
+10 SVALFGCKGAKHASNAGSK
-25 QSGKSAANKSESESK
+25 SNELETK

-87 ELSIIALNANDF
+87 ELCIIALNVNDF
-99 QNAELYSRKAYTLN
+99 PSAEMYGRKAYTLN

-124 ESLQRNKKPGEAIK
+124 ESLQRNKKPGEAVK
-138 IYQKLIK
+138 TYQKLLK
-145 NLPDRTDIYY
+145 SLPDRSDIYY

-164 NKPVDAIEIYNELEK
+164 NKSSEAIEVYNELEK
-179 KIGINAELS
+179 TIGVNAELS
-188 LQKEKIYVRMGKLE
+188 LQKEKIYVRMGKLD

-214 APDEAKYYGI
+214 APEEAKYYGI

-231 NNRDVEAVDTYQKA
+231 NNMDSEAVDTYQKA
-245 LKMDPDNAYI
+245 LKIDLDNAYI

-261 YYRQKRDYAKGFIYL
+261 YYRQKRDYPKGFIYL

-304 EELKSQS
+304 EELKQQS
-311 LSLCEMLIKAHPKDA
+311 LALCDVLIKAHPKEA
-326 KAYSIA
+326 KAYSVA
-332 GDFYYRDKKLEKA
+332 GDFYYRDKKLEKS

-350 KAVELDKSKYV
+350 RAVEIDKSKYV

-376 QEMIKHGKE
+376 TEMIKHGKE

-398 LLGIAYLQEKNPT
+398 LLGIAYLQEKNPQ
-411 EALVVLNQGKN
+411 EALIMLNQGKN
-422 MINDNKPLL
+422 MIIDNKPLL
-431 GQFWANIGDAYYRT
+431 GQFYANIGDAYYRT
-445 KQMNL
+445 KQMEQ

-474 YLSLRNE
+474 YLSLRNV

-490 KKSNEIDRDNASYN
+490 KKSNELERDNASYN

-519 AKLWLEKAIANGASE
+519 AKLWLEKAVANGAAN
-534 NAVILEHLGDVQ
+534 NAVILEHLGDV
-546 YKLKNTDIAMDYWIK
+546 YYRLNNSDIAMDYWIK

-574 KITEKKLIE
+574 KINEKKLIE

>member
-1 MKLSFNILL
+1 M
-10 FVLFSVALFGCKGSK
+10 FGCKGTKQASQTSSK
-25 QSGKSAANKSESESK
+25 GEATETR
-40 LFTKHDIDVNHYF
+40 LFTKQDIDVNHYF

-87 ELSIIALNANDF
+87 ELSIIAINANDF
-99 QNAELYSRKAYTLN
+99 QSAELYSRKAYSLN
-113 PDNEWYAIIFV
+113 PENEWYAIIYV
-124 ESLQRNKKPGEAIK
+124 EALQRNKKPGEAVK

-145 NLPDRTDIYY
+145 NLPEREDIYY

-164 NKPVDAIEIYNELEK
+164 NKPVEAIDVYNELEK
-179 KIGINAELS
+179 KIGVNAELS
-188 LQKEKIYVRMGKLE
+188 LQKEKIFVRMGKLE

-231 NNRDVEAVDTYQKA
+231 NNMDNDAVDTYQKA
-245 LKMDPDNAYI
+245 LKIDPDNPYI
-255 NLSLSE
+255 NLSFSE
-261 YYRQKRDYAKGFIYL
+261 YYRQKRDYAKGFVYL
-276 EKAFNSEELDIDSK
+276 EKAFDSEELDIDSK

-304 EELKSQS
+304 EELKTQS
-311 LSLCEMLIKAHPKDA
+311 LALCDMLIKAHPKEA

-350 KAVELDKSKYV
+350 KAVALDKSKYV

-376 QEMIKHGKE
+376 PEMIKHGKE

-398 LLGIAYLQEKNPT
+398 LLGIAYLQEKNPS
-411 EALVVLNQGKN
+411 EALIVLNQGKN
-422 MINDNKPLL
+422 MIIDNKALL
-431 GQFWANIGDAYYRT
+431 GQFYANIGDAYYRT
-445 KQMNL
+445 KQMQL
-450 SDEAYEEALKINP
+450 SDEAYDEALKINP

-490 KKSNEIDRDNASYN
+490 KKSNEIERDNASYN
-504 DTYGWILYGLGKYED
+504 DTYGWILYGLGRYED
-519 AKLWLEKAIANGASE
+519 AKLWLEKAVANGAAN
-534 NAVILEHLGDVQ
+534 NAVILEHLGDVY
-546 YKLKNTDIAMDYWIK
+546 YKLNNIETALDYWTK

-568 SDNLER
+568 SDNLDR
-574 KITEKKLIE
+574 KINEKKLIE